1 VHASALETGVK
12 EPDLVT
18 GQTTLR
24 FEFPRKC
31 RLNHSKDYRRVFAD
45 GIGVASQHFVL
56 LGRRNNGEKPRLG
69 LAVAKKHLKRAT
81 DRNLAKRIVRESF
94 RLHQNTLSGID
105 IVAMVKRGTQSRD
118 QKALKCDLD
127 ALWLRLNRK
136 CGKLLQA

>member
-1 VHASALETGVK
+1 VHASAPDTGVK

-18 GQTTLR
+18 GQTRLC
-24 FEFPRKC
+24 FEFPRQR
-31 RLNHSKDYRRVFAD
+31 RLNHSKDYRHVFAD
-45 GIGVASQHFVL
+45 GVGVASQYFVL
-56 LGRRNNGEKPRLG
+56 LGCPNSRETPRLG

-105 IVAMVKRGTQSRD
+105 IVAMVKRGPQSRD
-118 QKALKCDLD
+118 PKALKFDLD
-127 ALWLRLNRK
+127 ALWPRLNRK